1 MRYSCFVYFLCHR
14 CENVYF
20 YYFTSGPNTEMAEDG
35 KSGWIQ
41 INQTVVPFVTRA
53 NYTLLPIAVIKHA
66 AHILL
71 STNPPTTKIKSCE
84 LEQIKQCCIDVG
96 IYCALN
102 TNSRLITIDCLM
114 ESESMNINCVKIL
127 PTDKNPFQAAFYN
140 VARTVRRSS
149 CIPESVME
157 LSSHGIDSRQF
168 SASQVSEEHSLVTM
182 SLVNAAI
189 QTAKSRCNIP
199 AAAPTS
205 RQTSGFYGEDAL
217 FTQTV
222 RPDDED
228 ASLSQGTETEDEDA
242 PSSQPRGTDDADA
255 PSSQATSP
263 DRKDAPSSQ
272 ATETEG
278 EDALSSQSTS
288 PDKKDAPSSQA
299 TETENEDALSSQT
312 ISPDRKDA
320 LSSQTR
326 GTDDG
331 DALSSQATDHDD
343 KDTTSSQST
352 SPGSEDVRCSQTT
365 GTDDKDAS
373 SKQTTDSSVQ
383 SASFKP
389 MTTPVRKTK
398 VRDVFMHSVP
408 KCVGLYII

>member
-1 MRYSCFVYFLCHR
+1 
-14 CENVYF
+14 
-20 YYFTSGPNTEMAEDG
+20 MAEDG

-96 IYCALN
+96 IDCALN
-102 TNSRLITIDCLM
+102 TKSSLITLDCLM
-114 ESESMNINCVKIL
+114 ESESMNLNCVKIL

-149 CIPESVME
+149 YIPKSVME
-157 LSSHGIDSRQF
+157 LSSHEIDSRQF
-168 SASQVSEEHSLVTM
+168 LTSPVNKEHSLMTM

-189 QTAKSRCNIP
+189 QTAKSRCNMTP
-199 AAAPTS
+199 EAPS
-205 RQTSGFYGEDAL
+205 SCQTSGLYGEDAL

-222 RPDDED
+222 RPDDDD
-228 ASLSQGTETEDEDA
+228 ASLSQGTETEDEYA
-242 PSSQPRGTDDADA
+242 PSSQARGTDNEDA

-263 DRKDAPSSQ
+263 DKKDVQSSQ
-272 ATETEG
+272 ATETED
-278 EDALSSQSTS
+278 EDSLSSLSTS
-288 PDKKDAPSSQA
+288 PDSKDAPFS
-299 TETENEDALSSQT
+299 L
-312 ISPDRKDA
+312 
-320 LSSQTR
+320 TR

-331 DALSSQATDHDD
+331 DALSNQATDHDD
-343 KDTTSSQST
+343 KDKTSSQST
-352 SPGSEDVRCSQTT
+352 SPGCEDVRCSQRT

-373 SKQTTDSSVQ
+373 SRQTTELSIE
-383 SASFKP
+383 SATFKP
-389 MTTPVRKTK
+389 ITTPVRKTK

-408 KCVGLYII
+408 KCVGLHII